1 MPHGETRTRGPAP
14 PQSPK
19 RPPRRPRGRALMGE
33 ALAERLKAAALDVAD
48 DGIVISDATKA
59 DAPIVY
65 VSPSFERLVGYSA
78 DEILGTNCRMVQG
91 PGTDLDTVRQIAIA
105 LSSGHVFQGEILNYR
120 KDGTPFWNFLR
131 IAPIRDEMGR
141 VTHYV
146 GTQTDVTELH
156 LARERQQE
164 LTSAV
169 AHASRVRTVAALGA
183 SLAHEVNQPL
193 AAVVA
198 NAEAALRLL
207 ARGKTDDVREAL
219 ESIVAD
225 GRRAGEIIL
234 RAHRLVRN
242 QPARA
247 EVVSPSEVAAE
258 VFAFL
263 KTRLRHAGVEP
274 VLEGTRSKALVRID
288 PVQLYQALLN
298 LVVNAIEAME
308 SDTDTHERR
317 VAVRVEASAGRVRLR
332 VADTGPGA
340 TDEAIARM
348 FQTFHTTKA
357 RGTGLGLLVTRSL
370 VEAHGGR
377 LEVSRNAGRGLTF
390 TIHLPGEPR

>member
-1 MPHGETRTRGPAP
+1 MAASHAPGRAARRGPPGLAR
-14 PQSPK
+14 SPDPVV
-19 RPPRRPRGRALMGE
+19 RS
-33 ALAERLKAAALDVAD
+33 LAERLKAAALDVAD
-48 DGIVISDATKA
+48 DGIVISDATRP

-91 PGTDLDTVRQIAIA
+91 PGTDRDTVRQIAIA

-131 IAPIRDEMGR
+131 IAPIRDESGK

-156 LARERQQE
+156 QARERQQE

-207 ARGKTDDVREAL
+207 ESGKTGDVREAL
-219 ESIVAD
+219 ESIIAD

-234 RAHRLVRN
+234 RARRLVRN
-242 QPARA
+242 QPAQA
-247 EVVSPSEVAAE
+247 EAVKPAAVAAE
-258 VFAFL
+258 VLAF
-263 KTRLRHAGVEP
+263 TRTRIRQAGVEA
-274 VLEGTRSKALVRID
+274 VIEGARSPAVVRVD

-308 SDTDTHERR
+308 SEPGDEPRR
-317 VAVRVEASAGRVRLR
+317 LVLRVEASAGRVRLR

-340 TDEAIARM
+340 DDEALARM

-377 LEVSRNAGRGLTF
+377 LEVARNAGRGLTF
-390 TIHLPGEPR
+390 TIHLPGATR

>member
-1 MPHGETRTRGPAP
+1 MAARNPVPAAL
-14 PQSPK
+14 S
-19 RPPRRPRGRALMGE
+19 RAPRRLRGKALVGDS
-33 ALAERLKAAALDVAD
+33 LAERLKAAALDVAD
-48 DGIVISDATKA
+48 DGIVISDATRP

-91 PGTDLDTVRQIAIA
+91 PGTDHDTVRQIAIA
-105 LSSGHVFQGEILNYR
+105 LASGQVFQGEILNYR

-131 IAPIRDEMGR
+131 IAPIRDETGR

-207 ARGKTDDVREAL
+207 ERGEVADVREAL
-219 ESIVAD
+219 ESIIAD

-234 RAHRLVRN
+234 RARRLVRN
-242 QPARA
+242 QPVQA
-247 EVVSPSEVAAE
+247 EVVSPAAVAAE
-258 VFAFL
+258 VLAFTR
-263 KTRLRHAGVEP
+263 TRLRHARVEAT
-274 VLEGTRSKALVRID
+274 LEGARSPARVRID
-288 PVQLYQALLN
+288 PVQLYQAVLN

-308 SDTDTHERR
+308 GEPDPHPRR
-317 VAVRVEASAGRVRLR
+317 LTVRVESSGERVRVR

-377 LEVSRNAGRGLTF
+377 LDVARNAGRGLTF
-390 TIHLPGEPR
+390 TIHLPGENR

>member
-1 MPHGETRTRGPAP
+1 MAARAP
-14 PQSPK
+14 FATG
-19 RPPRRPRGRALMGE
+19 RARAPRRARGRSLLGE

-48 DGIVISDATKA
+48 DGIVISDATRP

-78 DEILGTNCRMVQG
+78 REILGTNCRMVQG

-105 LSSGHVFQGEILNYR
+105 LSGGHVFQGEILNYR

-131 IAPIRDEMGR
+131 IAPIRDETGK

-156 LARERQQE
+156 QARERQQE
-164 LTSAV
+164 LTTAV

-193 AAVVA
+193 AAVLA

-207 ARGKTDDVREAL
+207 ESGKTGDVREAL

-225 GRRAGEIIL
+225 ARRAGEIIL
-234 RAHRLVRN
+234 RARRLVRN
-242 QPARA
+242 QPAQA
-247 EVVSPSEVAAE
+247 EAVSPAQVASEVL
-258 VFAFL
+258 AFVG
-263 KTRLRHAGVEP
+263 TRVRHAGVKAT
-274 VLEGTRSKALVRID
+274 LEGARSRACVRID

-308 SDTDTHERR
+308 AEPGHHPRGL
-317 VAVRVEASAGRVRLR
+317 AVRVEAIGERVRLR

-340 TDEAIARM
+340 TDEDLARM
-348 FQTFHTTKA
+348 FQTFHTTKS

-370 VEAHGGR
+370 VEAYGGR
-377 LEVSRNAGRGLTF
+377 LEVARNAGRGLTF
-390 TIHLPGEPR
+390 TIHLPGESR